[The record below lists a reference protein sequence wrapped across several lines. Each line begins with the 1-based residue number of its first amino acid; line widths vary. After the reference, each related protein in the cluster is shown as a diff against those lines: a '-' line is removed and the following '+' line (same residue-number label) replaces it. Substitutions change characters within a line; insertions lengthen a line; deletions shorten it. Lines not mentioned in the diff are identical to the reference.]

1 MKKTIILTFILCF
14 LANLSFS
21 QMAVVDAGSNMQL
34 NNLNVQLQALNQN
47 LMKLNATSDASK
59 VENTI
64 TKELTND
71 QLNLEKLA
79 EKALWEV
86 PAYLKKGEKIKS
98 ILSKEQK
105 VISTVQNLGN
115 YINTNNIPNEVRNSI
130 MKQAYSYLASTGSL
144 VDNSLNLLTDN
155 FFRMDV
161 EQRKDYLDEID
172 ETLSAIIS
180 QLNTLKSSVSSYV
193 SGYNNQQTYKNNYNK
208 ALQKLKD

>member
-1 MKKTIILTFILCF
+1 MKKTITLTFILCF

-115 YINTNNIPNEVRNSI
+115 YINTNNIPNDVRNSI
-130 MKQAYSYLASTGSL
+130 MRQAYSYLASTGSL

-180 QLNTLKSSVSSYV
+180 QLNALKSSVSSYV
-193 SGYNNQQTYKNNYNK
+193 SGYNNKQTYKNNYNK

>member
-1 MKKTIILTFILCF
+1 MKKTITLTFILCF

-86 PAYLKKGEKIKS
+86 PVYLKKGEKIKT

-105 VISTVQNLGN
+105 IISTVQNLGN
-115 YINTNNIPNEVRNSI
+115 YINTNNIPNDVRNSI

-172 ETLSAIIS
+172 ETLSAMIS
-180 QLNTLKSSVSSYV
+180 QLNALKSSVSSYV
-193 SGYNNQQTYKNNYNK
+193 SGYNNKQMYKNNYNK
-208 ALQKLKD
+208 ALQKIKD

>member
-1 MKKTIILTFILCF
+1 
-14 LANLSFS
+14 
-21 QMAVVDAGSNMQL
+21 MAVVDAGSNMQL

-115 YINTNNIPNEVRNSI
+115 YINTNNIPNDVRNSI
-130 MKQAYSYLASTGSL
+130 MRQAYSYLASTGSL

-180 QLNTLKSSVSSYV
+180 QLNALKSSVSSYV
-193 SGYNNQQTYKNNYNK
+193 SGYNNKQTYKNNYNK

>member
-1 MKKTIILTFILCF
+1 MKKTITLTFILCF

-180 QLNTLKSSVSSYV
+180 QLNSLKSSVSSYV

>member
-1 MKKTIILTFILCF
+1 MKKTITLTFILCF

-86 PAYLKKGEKIKS
+86 PVYLKKGEKIKT

-105 VISTVQNLGN
+105 IISTVQNLGN
-115 YINTNNIPNEVRNSI
+115 YINTNNIPNDVRNSI

-180 QLNTLKSSVSSYV
+180 QLNALKSSVSSYV
-193 SGYNNQQTYKNNYNK
+193 SGYNNKQMYKNNYNK
-208 ALQKLKD
+208 ALQKIKD

>member
-1 MKKTIILTFILCF
+1 MKKTITLTFILCF

-115 YINTNNIPNEVRNSI
+115 YINTNNIPNDVRNSI
-130 MKQAYSYLASTGSL
+130 MRQAYSYLASTGSL

-180 QLNTLKSSVSSYV
+180 QLNALKSSVSSYV
-193 SGYNNQQTYKNNYNK
+193 SGYNNKQMYKNNYNK
-208 ALQKLKD
+208 ALQKIKD